1 MDKETKQSLEEQTL
15 DADDH
20 LSRPES
26 LRVLALEVPLFRMQA
41 DRFASRGFPCLCAR

>member
-1 MDKETKQSLEEQTL
+1 MDKEMKQSLEEQTL

-26 LRVLALEVPLFRMQA
+26 IRVVAFEVPLFRMQA
-41 DRFASRGFPCLCAR
+41 DRFAARGVPCLCAQ